1 MYSLYRSYTL
11 PIVRVKRDMICREI
25 DSKRDAWDERLIYIK
40 KLIVSVLV
48 IINHLVY
55 MCAVI
60 ESQRYM
66 FIP

>member
-40 KLIVSVLV
+40 KLIVSRQPIFVNLNLNL
-48 IINHLVY
+48 IL
-55 MCAVI
+55 
-60 ESQRYM
+60 
-66 FIP
+66 